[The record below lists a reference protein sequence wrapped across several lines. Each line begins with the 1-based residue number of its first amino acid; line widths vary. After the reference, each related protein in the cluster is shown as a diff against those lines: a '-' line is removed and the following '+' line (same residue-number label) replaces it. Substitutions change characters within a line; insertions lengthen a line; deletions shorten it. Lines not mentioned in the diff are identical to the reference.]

1 MLKYEPLKSALA
13 FPPPPD
19 SRVGLISLC
28 FLLLSQTL
36 KIHDDSV
43 RSMCVLARG
52 FVATG
57 PGSRDGKIAIW
68 RIDEETSE
76 DLDFV
81 RLEFGIVRSVSQKV
95 TKLDFEEG
103 PKKDNGNL
111 KTKCSTY

>member
-1 MLKYEPLKSALA
+1 MVVEIRTFKVGTGI
-13 FPPPPD
+13 PPPD
-19 SRVGLISLC
+19 PRVGLISLC